1 MTLFLQIGKE
11 RPSLCLGG
19 ESTAECTAGP
29 AGGYFGVGCF
39 QDHSFT
45 PNGLSMRYA

>member
-11 RPSLCLGG
+11 QPSLCLGG

-29 AGGYFGVGCF
+29 AGGDGLAAFRI
-39 QDHSFT
+39 T
-45 PNGLSMRYA
+45 PLPQMVSP